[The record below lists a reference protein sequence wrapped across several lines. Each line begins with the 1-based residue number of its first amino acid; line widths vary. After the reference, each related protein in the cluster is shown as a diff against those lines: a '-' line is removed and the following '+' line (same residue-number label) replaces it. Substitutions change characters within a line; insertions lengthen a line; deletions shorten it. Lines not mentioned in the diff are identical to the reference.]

1 MLGSDSENKK
11 QIFIVK
17 ASGDREIFDSG
28 KLKFSL
34 VNSGAHIDMVNSIVL
49 DIENWIYS
57 GASTKEIYKRAFAI
71 LRKETTNV
79 ALRYNLKQA
88 IMELGPTGYPFESFV
103 GQIFEKQSY
112 KVQVGIV
119 IEGHSVSHEMDVVAS
134 LNNMQNLIECKYHK
148 DQGKPVSVQVPLYV
162 HSRVNDIVRRRKQL
176 PEFKSYR
183 FYAGI
188 VTNTL
193 FSPDSIK
200 YAEANS
206 IKLLAWNYPPGR
218 GLKYMVETLKM
229 YPITILQQ
237 LTVKQKNILK
247 TKGIVIC
254 SQLLKDKGIL
264 EKFNL
269 SEKKYK
275 LVIKEIKSICEEHK

>member
-1 MLGSDSENKK
+1 MLGSDSQNKK
-11 QIFIVK
+11 QIFIIK
-17 ASGDREIFDSG
+17 ASGDREIFDSE
-28 KLKFSL
+28 KLKYSL
-34 VNSGAHIDMVNSIVL
+34 VNSGAHIDMVNNIVT

-134 LNNMQNLIECKYHK
+134 LNNMQDLIECKYHK

-264 EKFNL
+264 EEFNL

-275 LVIKEIKSICEEHK
+275 LVIKEINSICEEHK